1 VIDRALSSSPDDT
14 GHRARRRNPGRS
26 PELILSS
33 VIAKGRPTRFYGPPL
48 TGVEVPM
55 ELVNVTVTD

>member
-1 VIDRALSSSPDDT
+1 VIDKSVSSSPDDT
-14 GHRARRRNPGRS
+14 GHRARRPDPGRS

-33 VIAKGRPTRFYGPPL
+33 AIAKRFYGPPL
-48 TGVEVPM
+48 TGVEVPI